1 LKIHLQPVT
10 DLSVTGCFF
19 NKQIL
24 SVYPLLSQ
32 FSYPLQYFDGNIC
45 NIAYLLI
52 YPVYGI
58 IFLSSN
64 NLTIDSSLL
73 FKKNCATIRKEE
85 HEKMADKDAVTKEYM
100 QDNEI
105 FADAF
110 NFYIYDGEQI
120 IDPKKLRPLDT
131 AAIALPFGDN
141 TGIRPIQKYRDV
153 IKLLTAM
160 TDDHATYVVYGI
172 EVQSKKHFAMPV
184 RNMLYDALQYSG
196 QVEKTARDHRKNK
209 DKTDSSDEFLSG
221 FYRTDK
227 LIPVVTLVIYFGA
240 DKWDAPKSVY
250 DMFSVIDKRILK
262 YTQDY
267 RINLI
272 EPAAIPDE
280 DFAKLKTELSQVFK
294 YIKYSSDMKRLSEI
308 IEEDD
313 AYKSISRRTA
323 NMINTVTNSNIEI
336 DNGKETFNMCEAIE
350 GIRNEGERIGIIKG
364 ERQGIIKGEIEGAR
378 KANIETAKK
387 IIALGKLSFDEIAAI
402 CNLTPEEVGELAREV

>member
-1 LKIHLQPVT
+1 MINLQPVT

-24 SVYPLLSQ
+24 SVHPLLSQ

-85 HEKMADKDAVTKEYM
+85 HEKMADK
-100 QDNEI
+100 
-105 FADAF
+105 
-110 NFYIYDGEQI
+110 
-120 IDPKKLRPLDT
+120 
-131 AAIALPFGDN
+131 
-141 TGIRPIQKYRDV
+141 
-153 IKLLTAM
+153 
-160 TDDHATYVVYGI
+160 
-172 EVQSKKHFAMPV
+172 
-184 RNMLYDALQYSG
+184 
-196 QVEKTARDHRKNK
+196 
-209 DKTDSSDEFLSG
+209 
-221 FYRTDK
+221 
-227 LIPVVTLVIYFGA
+227 
-240 DKWDAPKSVY
+240 
-250 DMFSVIDKRILK
+250 
-262 YTQDY
+262 
-267 RINLI
+267 
-272 EPAAIPDE
+272 
-280 DFAKLKTELSQVFK
+280 
-294 YIKYSSDMKRLSEI
+294 
-308 IEEDD
+308 
-313 AYKSISRRTA
+313 KSISRRTA

-364 ERQGIIKGEIEGAR
+364 ERQGEIKGAR

-402 CNLTPEEVGELAREV
+402 YNLTPEEVRELAREV